1 MNPPLVQLTHG
12 PLALLF
18 PSDPGHLL
26 FSPAFLSQ
34 VSSTACCSSVRE
46 HRSPLTKAL
55 LEFYADR
62 LEQRAKKI
70 KKEKKENK

>member
-26 FSPAFLSQ
+26 FSPGFLSQ